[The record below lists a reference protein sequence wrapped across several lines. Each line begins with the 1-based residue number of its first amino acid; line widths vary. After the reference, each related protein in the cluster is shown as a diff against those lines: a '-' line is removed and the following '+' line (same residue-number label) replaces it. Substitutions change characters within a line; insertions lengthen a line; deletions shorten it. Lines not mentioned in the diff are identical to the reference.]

1 MMLWFGWRKRDMI
14 DVYAKVTMEDVEA
27 SYLASVRGVE
37 VKKEEPLKPK
47 ACPRCGTLN
56 PPDSKFCL
64 RCGAPLTV
72 EAEKQLSTMEIML
85 QQLLAKIG
93 ELEKK
98 LAKEK

>member
-1 MMLWFGWRKRDMI
+1 
-14 DVYAKVTMEDVEA
+14 
-27 SYLASVRGVE
+27 
-37 VKKEEPLKPK
+37 
-47 ACPRCGTLN
+47 
-56 PPDSKFCL
+56 
-64 RCGAPLTV
+64 V